1 MVLCFLVT
9 YPKRGSV
16 VKQILIDK
24 GYNLVFQDYNEIL
37 VFEIPKKD
45 LDKIKKIKY
54 IKKLFPITIV
64 LKFDISLVF
73 KFLEIFKN
81 KQVFFVDVR
90 IRDNKVSSRDL
101 KRKIV
106 EFLKPYVDKYNFD
119 KYLIIQSSKDKIFVS
134 ILDKN
139 EYFERKIENFSLKN
153 YIKNKYKIDNFRII
167 ETKLENLDKVLS
179 RKYKEQ
185 YIVLVVELPNES
197 PKTISNLFDLVNST
211 RLELIHFK
219 RLIFLPNNMRI
230 IVLKNI

>member
-101 KRKIV
+101 KKKIV
-106 EFLKPYVDKYNFD
+106 EFLKPYVDKDNFD

-167 ETKLENLDKVLS
+167 ETKLEKLDKVLS
-179 RKYKEQ
+179 RKYKER

-219 RLIFLPNNMRI
+219 RLMFLPNNMRI